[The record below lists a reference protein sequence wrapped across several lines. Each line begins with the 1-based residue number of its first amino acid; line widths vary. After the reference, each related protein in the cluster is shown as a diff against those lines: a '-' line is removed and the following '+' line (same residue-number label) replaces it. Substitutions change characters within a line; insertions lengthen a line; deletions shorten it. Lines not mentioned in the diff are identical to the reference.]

1 MSFQGNKIED
11 RDSLSV
17 TALKGSVSNPFKIP
31 YMVLPKKLLI
41 VQTLMQHTGSK
52 EELYRTLT
60 IQGKQSLYCQI
71 LIFVCRLDLPSI
83 IEEHLDAISQR
94 YSRQ

>member
-1 MSFQGNKIED
+1 
-11 RDSLSV
+11 
-17 TALKGSVSNPFKIP
+17 
-31 YMVLPKKLLI
+31 
-41 VQTLMQHTGSK
+41 MQHTGSK